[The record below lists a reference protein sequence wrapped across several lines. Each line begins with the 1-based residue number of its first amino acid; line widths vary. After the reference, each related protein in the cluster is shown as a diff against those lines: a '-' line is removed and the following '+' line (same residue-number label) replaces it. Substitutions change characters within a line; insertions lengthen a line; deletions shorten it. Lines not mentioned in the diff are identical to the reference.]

1 MGLEVGN
8 LRIFTN
14 FFIHRKIERKM
25 SRSKA
30 EKTIY
35 SNSDSENH
43 ILTIIKKR
51 LAWYGIS
58 ELKLKSIS
66 RNDCDS
72 VSIRFIDEVLEKEFT
87 TFFKLNV
94 FEKDSYDGKASS
106 LAA

>member
-1 MGLEVGN
+1 MGLEIAPLHVFAN
-8 LRIFTN
+8 S
-14 FFIHRKIERKM
+14 FIHKKIERKM

-30 EKTIY
+30 ENTIS
-35 SNSDSENH
+35 SNSDPENH

-66 RNDCDS
+66 KNDCDS
-72 VSIRFIDEVLEKEFT
+72 VSIRFVDEVMKKEFT

-106 LAA
+106 VAA

>member
-1 MGLEVGN
+1 MRLEVVHS
-8 LRIFTN
+8 RVFAN
-14 FFIHRKIERKM
+14 FFIHKEIERKM

-35 SNSDSENH
+35 SNSNPENH

-66 RNDCDS
+66 KNDCDS
-72 VSIRFIDEVLEKEFT
+72 VSIRFIDEVLKKEFT
-87 TFFKLNV
+87 TFFKLHV

-106 LAA
+106 LAV